1 MTRRRLDERAGRY
14 GPPTDEG
21 FITMQVQVRYYAAA
35 KAATGVAE
43 ETRDL
48 PAGATIGA
56 FLTDLG
62 GSSPAVFA
70 RCSFIVNGT
79 ATTDRARVLN
89 EGDRLD
95 VLPPFAGG

>member
-1 MTRRRLDERAGRY
+1 
-14 GPPTDEG
+14 
-21 FITMQVQVRYYAAA
+21 MQVQVRYFAAA

-48 PAGATIGA
+48 PDGATIGG
-56 FLTDLG
+56 FLDEV
-62 GSSPAVFA
+62 GSTSPAVFA

-79 ATTDRARVLN
+79 ATTDRARVL
-89 EGDRLD
+89 GDGDLID

>member
-1 MTRRRLDERAGRY
+1 
-14 GPPTDEG
+14 
-21 FITMQVQVRYYAAA
+21 MQVQVRYFAAA

-48 PAGATIGA
+48 ADGATIGG
-56 FLTDLG
+56 FLDDLG
-62 GSSPAVFA
+62 SSSPAVFA

-79 ATTDRARVLN
+79 ATTDRARMLAH
-89 EGDRLD
+89 GDHLD

>member
-1 MTRRRLDERAGRY
+1 
-14 GPPTDEG
+14 
-21 FITMQVQVRYYAAA
+21 MQVQVRYFAAA

-43 ETRDL
+43 ETRVL

-56 FLTDLG
+56 FLDDLG
-62 GSSPAVFA
+62 GTSPAVFA

-79 ATTDRARVLN
+79 ATTDRARVLTD
-89 EGDRLD
+89 GDSLD

>member
-1 MTRRRLDERAGRY
+1 
-14 GPPTDEG
+14 
-21 FITMQVQVRYYAAA
+21 MQIQVRYFAAA

-43 ETRDL
+43 ETREL
-48 PAGATIGA
+48 SAGATIGG

-62 GSSPAVFA
+62 STSPAVFA

-79 ATTDRARVLN
+79 ATTDRALVLTD
-89 EGDRLD
+89 GDRID